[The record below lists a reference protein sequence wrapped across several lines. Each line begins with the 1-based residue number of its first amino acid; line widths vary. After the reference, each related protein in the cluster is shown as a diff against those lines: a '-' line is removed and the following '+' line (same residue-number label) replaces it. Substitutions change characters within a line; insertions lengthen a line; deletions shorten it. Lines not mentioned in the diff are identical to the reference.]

1 MEWTWEMRDV
11 VAQLADEYVE
21 YGEGCDE
28 ACEHCPYA
36 AQCEACEGWW
46 GCGAWEAG
54 MGDDL

>member
-11 VAQLADEYVE
+11 VAQLADECVE

-28 ACEHCPYA
+28 DCEHCPYA

-46 GCGAWEAG
+46 GCGAWEEG